1 MQKSEKQ
8 FPERADSSMCNKTI
22 YELKTNV
29 QTPLAQKERVPVREA
44 HEKRACSSFS

>member
-1 MQKSEKQ
+1 MEKKKRIMQKSEKQ

-29 QTPLAQKERVPVREA
+29 QTPR
-44 HEKRACSSFS
+44 KRKKYRL